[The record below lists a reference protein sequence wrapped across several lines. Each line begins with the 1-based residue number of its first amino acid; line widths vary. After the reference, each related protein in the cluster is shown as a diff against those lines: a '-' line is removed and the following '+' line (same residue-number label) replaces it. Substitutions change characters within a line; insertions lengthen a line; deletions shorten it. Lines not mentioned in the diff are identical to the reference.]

1 MMATTTLRR
10 DEGVGLA
17 LAVAAHV
24 ALVAFLVW
32 RPVGDPVV
40 APPERMTVTIA
51 DEMGPQSTSPEP
63 MAQAAPD
70 AGPEIG
76 EPAPEPIGE
85 PAPEPIAEPEPP
97 QPIAKPKPPKP
108 QPKPAPKPIA
118 RPAPPPPRPAPR
130 VAPAPAPKPV
140 QTARPRPAP
149 RPATARPAAQP
160 PRNAGASSFADA
172 FKRGVPGA
180 QAKGQSQNQ
189 AAAAPSTQLMSSWAS
204 SIGSR
209 VIRPWNV
216 CAPDGADAEKLR
228 IMIRFT
234 LDRTGGVASMDDP
247 VVSGQTDANRPQV
260 DRYKECA
267 VRAIRSSAPFPGLPP
282 EYYDHWKSRRLNFRK
297 E

>member
-1 MMATTTLRR
+1 M
-10 DEGVGLA
+10 
-17 LAVAAHV
+17 
-24 ALVAFLVW
+24 
-32 RPVGDPVV
+32 
-40 APPERMTVTIA
+40 
-51 DEMGPQSTSPEP
+51 
-63 MAQAAPD
+63 
-70 AGPEIG
+70 
-76 EPAPEPIGE
+76 
-85 PAPEPIAEPEPP
+85 
-97 QPIAKPKPPKP
+97 
-108 QPKPAPKPIA
+108 A

-130 VAPAPAPKPV
+130 VAPAPAPKPKPV
-140 QTARPRPAP
+140 QAARPQPAP
-149 RPATARPAAQP
+149 RPATARPAANP

-189 AAAAPSTQLMSSWAS
+189 AAATPSTQLMSSWAS

-209 VIRPWNV
+209 VVRPWNV

-228 IMIRFT
+228 IMVRFT

-267 VRAIRSSAPFPGLPP
+267 IRAIRSSAPFPGLPP